1 MNIETNNYLLKKL
14 EKKYIN
20 DIYLILSNP
29 NVITNL
35 NMNIHKSIEDTK
47 ELLDE
52 YEEGYKRKEKYPFE
66 IIRKKDNQFVG
77 VFLIK
82 LDIYDEDC
90 FEFTIYLD
98 EKYWSQGIY
107 SEILPYMEKFV
118 FDNIKV
124 KYFRGFIKEKNI
136 ASKKVLEKC
145 GFELEKIFDV
155 EGIEGKI
162 YSYLKINGDN

>member
-1 MNIETNNYLLKKL
+1 
-14 EKKYIN
+14 
-20 DIYLILSNP
+20 
-29 NVITNL
+29 
-35 NMNIHKSIEDTK
+35 
-47 ELLDE
+47 
-52 YEEGYKRKEKYPFE
+52 
-66 IIRKKDNQFVG
+66 
-77 VFLIK
+77 
-82 LDIYDEDC
+82 
-90 FEFTIYLD
+90 
-98 EKYWSQGIY
+98 
-107 SEILPYMEKFV
+107 MEKFV